1 MKISYNESSR
11 AIEIKDGLKTHVLL
25 IKVLMFLNLANSLL
39 NLVDLSASNYGFIKL
54 IWIFLG
60 LVSVIVLYRF
70 TFKKSTLENIPI
82 AQIKGLSE
90 SVFLGRKKYFLE
102 LQNGK
107 RRDLLEIKT
116 DAEFKE
122 LKKMFSK
129 IGIKL

>member
-1 MKISYNESSR
+1 MKISYNESDR
-11 AIEIKDGLKTHVLL
+11 AIEIRDGLKTHVLL
-25 IKVLMFLNLANSLL
+25 IKVLMFLNLASSVL
-39 NLVDLSASNYGFIKL
+39 NLLDLSAANFGFVKL

-60 LVSVIVLYRF
+60 TVSLIVLYRF

>member
-1 MKISYNESSR
+1 MKISYNEPARS
-11 AIEIKDGLKTHVLL
+11 IEIKDGLKTHVLL

-39 NLVDLSASNYGFIKL
+39 NLVDLSGSNFGFIKL

-60 LVSVIVLYRF
+60 IVSVIVLYRF
-70 TFKKSTLENIPI
+70 AFKKSTLENIPI
-82 AQIKGLSE
+82 DQIKGLSA
-90 SVFLGRKKYFLE
+90 SIFLGRKKYFVE

-122 LKKMFSK
+122 LKKMFTK

>member
-1 MKISYNESSR
+1 
-11 AIEIKDGLKTHVLL
+11 
-25 IKVLMFLNLANSLL
+25 MFLNLANSLL
-39 NLVDLSASNYGFIKL
+39 NLVDLSASNFGFIKL

-60 LVSVIVLYRF
+60 LVSVIVLYKF
-70 TFKKSTLENIPI
+70 TLKKSTLQNIPI
-82 AQIKGLSE
+82 DQIKGLSE
-90 SVFLGRKKYFLE
+90 SIFLGRKKHFIE

-116 DAEFKE
+116 DAEFIE